1 MVIITRDNASTLNAI
16 RFHNLARVYHDLRK
30 NTKKREENAVQYLL
44 EIARKPHNWPT
55 GHNLLPQELTK
66 QSECIRAYDWLIA
79 ARLLCLP
86 SNCATMPA
94 SAERTMALEA
104 LLGQKRQDVLR
115 IADKYGARR
124 VRMFGSMARG
134 EADAQSDVD
143 VLVDLEP
150 GRPLLDLGGLQ
161 FELEALFGRPVDV
174 VTERGLKP
182 RIRDRVLR
190 EAVPV

>member
-1 MVIITRDNASTLNAI
+1 
-16 RFHNLARVYHDLRK
+16 
-30 NTKKREENAVQYLL
+30 
-44 EIARKPHNWPT
+44 
-55 GHNLLPQELTK
+55 
-66 QSECIRAYDWLIA
+66 
-79 ARLLCLP
+79 
-86 SNCATMPA
+86 
-94 SAERTMALEA
+94 MALEA